1 MGPCLRR
8 TYICLG
14 IVITAILTISC
25 DHSKPELDYTIY
37 SCPAYT
43 VYADSVIEGQW
54 RAKVTG
60 PATIVTDCSWSDT
73 ARRSDRLKVRFAL
86 DGRDN
91 ESAAGR
97 MHMLHITPGDS
108 SEILQFGR
116 YAPADSLPPAAMTI
130 TRGTRYTVRLD
141 MRPVLRA
148 LKTQGYYV
156 TATRDTIYRHAL
168 RGVWLIGERYPLTDR
183 ASSLRSRPDLQLHDR
198 GDSIWEVT
206 LQLDNYG
213 HKRYEGGSATADT
226 TSSAPLEIITSRPL
240 SQAVYTIAASRL
252 ADAERQLLEHR
263 YVNRPSTA
271 AISLAVDLS
280 LAILDPE
287 GSKILLRRCVEHGYV
302 LQDGGSGGEW
312 PFSADRLMWVSAAM
326 KVYDVTGD
334 RQWLREVYDISVR
347 TLKTDL
353 YVLLDRATGL
363 LHGAMSQ
370 PHDGRR
376 GFPSWFTPSD
386 LFQSSSL
393 GVNVA
398 ACTAVRA
405 VNRMA
410 GILGT
415 ELPELLRD
423 VSADELADRINTRF
437 WLPAQGYYSDFIYGT
452 DCIIQ
457 SSASDNMSQAL
468 AVLGS
473 IASPEMAISLMR
485 RTPHWIYGT
494 ALRQPVTSLSDPT
507 TMSNMVLPH
516 VQALWNL
523 AAARCSNAEALRA
536 GLGSMLRNF
545 AFGLGYCDT
554 DASSGY
560 PVPAST
566 APDRRLLRYAALMAM
581 PVRLVAGL
589 TPASRESSSVLK
601 VSPTVITAI
610 GGHLEIKG
618 LRYNDALLDITVS
631 GTGTLVRSMTID
643 GHPAST
649 YEIPSDL
656 TPGRHKVEVQLANNR
671 FPDYTISIARPRQLP
686 RAPEAVWTE
695 KSQAVL
701 PVPED
706 GICYYSVLNGVIS
719 EQLMQRDFSIHG
731 CKDFTA
737 VSFVA
742 VDKDKTAGPM
752 SAPHRII
759 PRGRLL
765 RITAP
770 VLGDTGTT
778 LPVAPGHSAR
788 YLAMSPMRHLRLTT
802 QVRVPAAGRYYLDA
816 IYANGNGAA
825 DSQNRAMLRNVA
837 VNGIAAGTLVF
848 PAQGEGNWTTTAL
861 SNTIILNLR
870 QGLNTITVEYVAPYD
885 RNAAHSP
892 GTALLQAIRLYR

>member
-1 MGPCLRR
+1 MGTGLRL
-8 TYICLG
+8 TSVCLG
-14 IVITAILTISC
+14 IAVTAILTVSC
-25 DHSKPELDYTIY
+25 DHSKPQTDETIY

-43 VYADSVIEGQW
+43 VYADSVIEGRW

-60 PATIVTDCSWSDT
+60 PATIVTDCSWADT
-73 ARRSDRLKVRFAL
+73 ARRSDHLEVRFAL

-91 ESAAGR
+91 ESPAGR
-97 MHMLHITPGDS
+97 THMLRITPGDS
-108 SEILQFGR
+108 SEILRFGQ
-116 YAPADSLPPAAMTI
+116 YAPADSMPPAAMTV

-148 LKTQGYYV
+148 IKARGYYV
-156 TATRDTIYRHAL
+156 TATRDTIYRNAL
-168 RGVWLIGERYPLTDR
+168 RGVWLLGERYPMTDR

-213 HKRYEGGSATADT
+213 PERYEGGSATADT
-226 TSSAPLEIITSRPL
+226 AASSPVEIITSRPL
-240 SQAVYTIAASRL
+240 SQAVYAIAASRL

-271 AISLAVDLS
+271 AISMAVDLS

-287 GSKILLRRCVEHGYV
+287 GSKTLLRRCVEHGYV
-302 LQDGGSGGEW
+302 MQDGGLGGEW
-312 PFSADRLMWVSAAM
+312 PFSADRLLWVSAAM

-334 RQWLREVYDISVR
+334 RQWLREIYDISAR

-353 YVLLDRATGL
+353 YVLLDRSTGL

-370 PHDGRR
+370 PSDGQR

-410 GILGT
+410 SILGA

-423 VSADELADRINTRF
+423 VSADDMADRINMRF

-452 DCIIQ
+452 DCIFQ

-473 IASPEMAISLMR
+473 VSSPEMAISLMR
-485 RTPHWIYGT
+485 RTPRWIYGT
-494 ALRQPVTSLSDPT
+494 ALRQPVISLSDPT
-507 TMSNMVLPH
+507 STSNMVIPH

-545 AFGLGYCDT
+545 AFGLGHCDT

-581 PVRLVAGL
+581 PLQLCIGL
-589 TPASRESSSVLK
+589 TPESRDSSSVLK
-601 VSPTVITAI
+601 VNPTVISSM
-610 GGHLEIKG
+610 GSRHEIKG

-631 GTGTLVRSMTID
+631 GTGTLVRSMAID
-643 GHPAST
+643 GHRVST

-656 TPGRHKVEVQLANNR
+656 TPGRHKIDIQLAYNR
-671 FPDYTISIARPRQLP
+671 FPDYTISIAEPRRLP
-686 RAPEAVWTE
+686 RPPAAVWTE

-701 PVPED
+701 STPAD
-706 GICYYSVLNGVIS
+706 GECYYSVLDGVIS
-719 EQLMQRDFSIHG
+719 EQLMQSDFSIHG
-731 CKDFTA
+731 CTDFTT

-742 VDKDKTAGPM
+742 VDKNKTAGPM

-759 PRGRLL
+759 PRGALL
-765 RITAP
+765 RIAAP

-778 LPVAPGHSAR
+778 LPVAPGHSPR
-788 YLAMSPMRHLRLTT
+788 YLAMSPVRHLRLTT

-816 IYANGNGAA
+816 IYANGNGPA
-825 DSQNRAMLRNVA
+825 DSQNRAVLRNVA

-848 PAQGEGNWTTTAL
+848 PAQGEGNWTTPAL
-861 SNTIILNLR
+861 TNTIALNLR
-870 QGLNTITVEYVAPYD
+870 QGLNTITVEYVTPYD
-885 RNAAHSP
+885 RNAARSP
-892 GTALLQAIRLYR
+892 GTALLQTLRLYR